1 MRLRPL
7 LYLAVWILA
16 GVVSAQ
22 QYAPAAIIFHGHKGY
37 SGGAAFSDGQNML
50 ALIGR
55 EGIWLYD
62 GESFETIKLLKI
74 PENLAPPF
82 KNIVAA
88 ALSADGTLAAGGS
101 FYGAVL
107 IWDVESGR
115 LLHALG
121 GSTGRVSAAAFS
133 MDGKTLAVL
142 GHRKP
147 IELWNVETREL
158 IKTLPSPDD
167 SQALAFSPDGKTLAS
182 SGLESH
188 TQLWNVDTGELI
200 DTVGYKYGPNQ
211 LAFSPDGTTL
221 VVGAHKEVRF
231 YALKND

>member
-1 MRLRPL
+1 MMRLRPL
-7 LYLAVWILA
+7 LYVAVWILA

-37 SGGAAFSDGQNML
+37 SGGAAFSDGRNML

-62 GESFETIKLLKI
+62 GDSFETIKLLKI

-88 ALSADGTLAAGGS
+88 ALSPDGTLAAGGS

-107 IWDVESGR
+107 IWEVDSGR

-121 GSTGRVSAAAFS
+121 GSTGRVSARRRFRGTA
-133 MDGKTLAVL
+133 K
-142 GHRKP
+142 R
-147 IELWNVETREL
+147 
-158 IKTLPSPDD
+158 SP
-167 SQALAFSPDGKTLAS
+167 SQA
-182 SGLESH
+182 
-188 TQLWNVDTGELI
+188 
-200 DTVGYKYGPNQ
+200 
-211 LAFSPDGTTL
+211 TTTT
-221 VVGAHKEVRF
+221 R
-231 YALKND
+231 